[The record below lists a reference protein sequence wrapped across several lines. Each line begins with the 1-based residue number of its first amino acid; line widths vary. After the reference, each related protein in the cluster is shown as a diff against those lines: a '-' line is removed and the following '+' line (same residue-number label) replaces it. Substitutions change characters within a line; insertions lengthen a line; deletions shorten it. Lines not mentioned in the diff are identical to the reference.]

1 MLLLHFDQ
9 LTDPVTTALRKLCLG
24 AGGVHAV
31 AGLRAERGF
40 ADNVSAVQA
49 AQAAQTMPAG
59 SAQALVGVGLAG
71 TLLLGLLGATPVE
84 PALRVLVLF
93 PYLGVDGP
101 AYGASHLPSGMAQHW
116 LQAAARPWL
125 GRVWRHVGVTPRP
138 RGLEGVYAPAA
149 LSWRHA
155 AACLQTVE
163 FARLVGQVQHPA
175 TVVFNQ
181 ASPDL
186 DAARAHVSLQAFNA
200 LLTPGLADP
209 GAPGLAA
216 QVLAWADGSGAAP
229 GVELSHG

>member
-1 MLLLHFDQ
+1 MLLLQFDQ
-9 LTDPVTTALRKLCLG
+9 LNDPVTTALRKLCMASGGVHGVVGLG
-24 AGGVHAV
+24 AG
-31 AGLRAERGF
+31 RGF
-40 ADNVSAVQA
+40 ADNLSAVQA
-49 AQAAQTMPAG
+49 ALAGQAAPPQPE
-59 SAQALVGVGLAG
+59 QALVGVGLAG
-71 TLLLGLLGATPVE
+71 SLLLGLLGAVPLE
-84 PALRVLVLF
+84 PGLRVLVLF

-125 GRVWRHVGVTPRP
+125 GRIWRHVGVTPRP
-138 RGLEGVYAPAA
+138 RGLEGVLAPAV

-163 FARLVGQVQHPA
+163 FARLVGQVLHPA

-181 ASPDL
+181 ASPHL
-186 DAARAHVSLQAFNA
+186 DAARALVSLQAFNA

-209 GAPGLAA
+209 ADPALAA

-229 GVELSHG
+229 GVAWSHG